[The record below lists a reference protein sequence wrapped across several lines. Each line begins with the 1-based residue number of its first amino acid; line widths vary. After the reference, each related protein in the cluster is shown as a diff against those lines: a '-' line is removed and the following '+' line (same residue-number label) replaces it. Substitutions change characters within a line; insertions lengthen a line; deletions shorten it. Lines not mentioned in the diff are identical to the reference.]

1 MKVPTS
7 VMHTDSLR
15 PDVMLVEDDDGFA
28 QEMSEY
34 LQNHGLTSTR
44 IAQLDNLA
52 EQIRRA
58 SPRVVLLDQFIS
70 GNDALMMLPQLRN
83 GYAGGLV
90 VLTANRDETDRIV
103 ALELGADD
111 FIVKNQPPREILA
124 RVRAVMRRSA
134 QSNPSPEYQDVPV
147 DETTP
152 ARASWLI
159 DLSRRALFAP
169 DGTQVHLTS
178 TEFELL
184 AYLSARTGQT
194 APRAE
199 LYAAIL
205 RRPAYGSDDRAID
218 NLVSRVRAALAPFL
232 PRHNPIK
239 SMRGVG
245 YIFVGLEPGQPGG

>member
-1 MKVPTS
+1 MKVSTS
-7 VMHTDSLR
+7 VMHTDAFR
-15 PDVMLVEDDDGFA
+15 PDVLLVEDDDSFA
-28 QEMSEY
+28 QEIGEY

-44 IAQLDNLA
+44 ISGLDNLG
-52 EQIRRA
+52 EDIRRLG
-58 SPRVVLLDQFIS
+58 PRVVLLDQFIGGS
-70 GNDALMMLPQLRN
+70 DALILLPQLRTV
-83 GYAGGLV
+83 YAGGLV

-111 FIVKNQPPREILA
+111 FIVKTQPPREILA

-134 QSNPSPEYQDVPV
+134 QIIVPTDRADVLA
-147 DETTP
+147 DEP
-152 ARASWLI
+152 GSRRSWLI

-232 PRHNPIK
+232 PHHNPIK

-245 YIFVGLEPGQPGG
+245 YIFVGLEPGQPSD